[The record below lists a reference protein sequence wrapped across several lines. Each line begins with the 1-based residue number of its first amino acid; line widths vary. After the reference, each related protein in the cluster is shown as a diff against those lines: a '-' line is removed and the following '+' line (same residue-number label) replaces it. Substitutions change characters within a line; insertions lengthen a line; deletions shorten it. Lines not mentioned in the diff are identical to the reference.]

1 VPKIFK
7 MKIPKNYLV
16 VQHYQKEQVNKD
28 GHIKQKRMKRQFT
41 RMKINK
47 TKDYVIYYQIYK
59 III

>member
-1 VPKIFK
+1 